1 MTTEVRKEM
10 LVRTVGSVFIT
21 MLGLDVTPS
30 TIPWRPVGKLL
41 ASYVQLS
48 GDWNGAVLLQC
59 TRRQACRFAGL
70 ILSTPPPETVDDN
83 VRDVLGELANVIGGN
98 LKCGPTVVESIDDDL
113 RIFST
118 KAREKFTFESS
129 EGSFSVSIVMG

>member
-83 VRDVLGELANVIGGN
+83 ERYRGEPEVWSVDSRSSFDAHRRRKHRRRLA
-98 LKCGPTVVESIDDDL
+98 DL
-113 RIFST
+113 QY
-118 KAREKFTFESS
+118 ESS
-129 EGSFSVSIVMG
+129 